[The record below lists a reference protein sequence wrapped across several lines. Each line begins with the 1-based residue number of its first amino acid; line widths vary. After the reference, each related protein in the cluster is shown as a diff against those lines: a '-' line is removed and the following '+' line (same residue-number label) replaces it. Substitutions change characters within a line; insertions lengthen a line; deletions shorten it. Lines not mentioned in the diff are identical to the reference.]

1 MNDAGSD
8 NDSPDLGAEGEP
20 ADAVPALEG
29 GETTAVDDR
38 SDASEAG
45 DDAPTE
51 EEMVAEAS
59 PATDTEA
66 ADEDTSITALTEE
79 QPPEDDPVMRAAL
92 FETATPLPD
101 IDTLR
106 PLPPFRRD
114 ASGPLVVQ
122 FRLNEAGKIT
132 VLERVTVT
140 TVTES
145 ETTKGEEASEEAEAP
160 RVDNDPAVDRLLR
173 KMRRTRFRPRY
184 EEGVAVE
191 TGMIV
196 WSFDLNPASAEAI
209 ALQPL

>member
-1 MNDAGSD
+1 MNDAGTD
-8 NDSPDLGAEGEP
+8 EAFPNTGAEEAP
-20 ADAVPALEG
+20 VEVIEEG
-29 GETTAVDDR
+29 KELATIDE
-38 SDASEAG
+38 ASGAAGAG
-45 DDAPTE
+45 DDAPSQ
-51 EEMVAEAS
+51 EEMVAEAT
-59 PATDTEA
+59 PK
-66 ADEDTSITALTEE
+66 ADNEDSSIMALTEE

-122 FRLNEAGKIT
+122 FQLNEAGKIT
-132 VLERVTVT
+132 VLEHVTVT
-140 TVTES
+140 TVEQS
-145 ETTKGEEASEEAEAP
+145 ETTEGEETSEEAEAP
-160 RVDNDPAVDRLLR
+160 RLDNDPAVDRLLR

-196 WSFDLNPASAEAI
+196 WSFNLNPASAEAI
-209 ALQPL
+209 AMQP